1 MHVCASGVSG
11 RSQGPAAHQLRIQEG
26 EFLPFEF
33 FFFPKLD
40 AQQQHCKNET
50 KELFIK
56 LNRFSLTFEKLVN
69 INTEAARLFG
79 MLQQPLMEAQQRI
92 SAHQARC
99 QSMRTTVTA
108 FCNSV
113 LDTVGQLGK
122 LIVRTQKQ
130 PSSPRGPILAYLLAE
145 TESTEGKLASLWEE
159 WRCMRP
165 ENGALFW
172 LESLLRE
179 GLAEA
184 VATRPVQDV
193 HVRGSTGEMR
203 SRQNNMRHG
212 TRPGF
217 AGLDGGQRAGA
228 CPFSSPSFCGN
239 GRKAAEGMCEPF
251 SWAFGGGP
259 S

>member
-1 MHVCASGVSG
+1 M
-11 RSQGPAAHQLRIQEG
+11 
-26 EFLPFEF
+26 
-33 FFFPKLD
+33 
-40 AQQQHCKNET
+40 
-50 KELFIK
+50 
-56 LNRFSLTFEKLVN
+56 TFEKLVN
-69 INTEAARLFG
+69 ANTEAARLFG
-79 MLQQPLMEAQQRI
+79 TLQQPLMEAQQRI
-92 SAHQARC
+92 STHQARC

-108 FCNSV
+108 FRKSV
-113 LDTVGQLGK
+113 LATVGQLRK

-203 SRQNNMRHG
+203 SRQNDMRHG
-212 TRPGF
+212 TWPGF
-217 AGLDGGQRAGA
+217 AGRWPTGRRMPILLPILLREWKKGSRRHVQTFFVGFWGI
-228 CPFSSPSFCGN
+228 PF
-239 GRKAAEGMCEPF
+239 RKTA
-251 SWAFGGGP
+251 
-259 S
+259 